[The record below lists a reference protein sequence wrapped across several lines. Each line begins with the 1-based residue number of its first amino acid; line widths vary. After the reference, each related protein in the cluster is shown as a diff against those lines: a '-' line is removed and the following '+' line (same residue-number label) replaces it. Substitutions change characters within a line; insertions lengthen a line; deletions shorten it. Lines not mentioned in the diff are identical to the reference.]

1 MKRSAKS
8 PDFAAILR
16 EQPATTL
23 HGNNHKNHPVVGHVG
38 FFF

>member
-8 PDFAAILR
+8 HDFAAILR
-16 EQPATTL
+16 EQAATTL
-23 HGNNHKNHPVVGHVG
+23 PGNNNKNNPVVGHVG